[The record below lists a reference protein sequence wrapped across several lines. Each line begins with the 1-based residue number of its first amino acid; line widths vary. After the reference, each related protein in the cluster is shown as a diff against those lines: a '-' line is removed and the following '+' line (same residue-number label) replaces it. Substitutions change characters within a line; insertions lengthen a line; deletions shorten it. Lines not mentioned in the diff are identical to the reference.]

1 MSARIIQASKG
12 VITMDLYQFISETE
26 IKKFKDGDFIV
37 KNDSIVHNP
46 GEEELRS
53 IGFKPLVRA
62 KRPLCNKRSHMLVK
76 KYVEGEE
83 SITERFEV
91 LDNSEFEI
99 RNS

>member
-62 KRPLCNKRSHMLVK
+62 KRPLCNKRSQMLVK
-76 KYVEGEE
+76 KYVEGED
-83 SITERFEV
+83 SITEKYEV
-91 LDNSEFEI
+91 CDIAE
-99 RNS
+99 